1 MSVRAYVC
9 LDFSLLFSFSH
20 LFGLGMGGPASQRVA
35 GVWQDPSTTGEASG
49 KLWENM
55 CCELGGREEG
65 GLGSLEIFSGC
76 LSAWSSMNMG

>member
-1 MSVRAYVC
+1 
-9 LDFSLLFSFSH
+9 
-20 LFGLGMGGPASQRVA
+20 MGGPASQRVA

-65 GLGSLEIFSGC
+65 GAGRPGDILRLPVSLELNEHGVNMPSRRGGKRTKKFTAV
-76 LSAWSSMNMG
+76 LVSS

>member
-1 MSVRAYVC
+1 MHIYVC
-9 LDFSLLFSFSH
+9 LDFFFFFLFSFSH

-55 CCELGGREEG
+55 CCELGEGRKG
-65 GLGSLEIFSGC
+65 GWE
-76 LSAWSSMNMG
+76 AWRYSQAACQPGAQ